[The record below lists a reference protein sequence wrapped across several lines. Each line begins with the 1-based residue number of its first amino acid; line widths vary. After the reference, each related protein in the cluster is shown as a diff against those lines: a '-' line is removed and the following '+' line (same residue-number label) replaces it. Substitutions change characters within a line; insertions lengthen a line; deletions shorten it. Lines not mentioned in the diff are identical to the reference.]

1 MKKFICILLS
11 AVMFVGAGIT
21 SVNAVGITIPT
32 IDTSLSIDLPEF
44 DIYEENGET
53 VYAFTDSNGFRRT
66 FFYLCTAENPD
77 GSDFTLLCSY
87 RGANGGPEVVEH
99 YFFGRYALFCPEEYT
114 PGYYFI
120 LAGGKMTEF
129 REAYKN
135 GMFDSEALYQKL
147 KDRDNIDGYW
157 YNRYIRYIEYVGDL
171 NNDYTVDIID
181 AGIIQKYAANKV
193 KFDPLQQKFGDYNLD
208 NNCDILDASA
218 IQKALVE

>member
-1 MKKFICILLS
+1 MKKLICMLLS
-11 AVMFVGAGIT
+11 AVMFIGAGIS
-21 SVNAVGITIPT
+21 SVNAAGITIPT
-32 IDTSLSIDLPEF
+32 IDTSLSIDMPEF

-53 VYAFTDSNGFRRT
+53 VYAFTDCNGFRRT

-77 GSDFTLLCSY
+77 GNEFTLLCSY
-87 RGANGGPEVVEH
+87 RGANGGPEVVEY

-135 GMFDSEALYQKL
+135 GMFDGESLYQKL

-157 YNRYIRYIEYVGDL
+157 YKRYIEYILPKNNSDIDKDLIFVTYVGLTGEDL
-171 NNDYTVDIID
+171 NWIEEQIR
-181 AGIIQKYAANKV
+181 KR
-193 KFDPLQQKFGDYNLD
+193 NLVYKL
-208 NNCDILDASA
+208 IL
-218 IQKALVE
+218 